1 MHQRA
6 DGKSTNNKGNKLSN
20 PVLTT
25 ETSESVIGRN
35 ETIRCISANGSL
47 PITYTLFLNKTSIGN
62 ITVSERKNAT
72 FYVIIHHN
80 STGPYMC
87 EANNTANKTKKS
99 NTFNFVLK
107 DELSNPVLTTETS
120 ESVTGRNETIRCI
133 SANGFLPITYTLFLN
148 KTSKGVITLSQRQN
162 ATFYVIIH
170 QNSTGPYQCKAKAA
184 NKTKKSNTFN
194 FVLKDEVSNPVLTT
208 ETSESVTGRNETI
221 RCISA
226 NGSLPITYTLFLHQ
240 TRKGDITVSE
250 HKEATFYV
258 IINHNSTGPYK
269 CKANNTVK
277 NDKYSK
283 QFDFVLKEYLVNT
296 SIISKSSVTAEGL
309 KENLHCVSAQG
320 SLPITYVLLRNGSDL
335 GNITVTENKQAVF
348 NINIANTQSLGP
360 YRCRANNSVTNESL
374 SEEFSFTFQG
384 AVSSKVL
391 ILCILL
397 PIFLIAL
404 ILTTCL
410 LIYKSRKGPIGILS
424 INKMYEVQPAKETG
438 TTDSMQERVYADIR
452 PEEID
457 MEKQPEENY
466 SIILFSENTG
476 DKIVKNEDSVEYT
489 EILVRG
495 NNS

>member
-1 MHQRA
+1 MFKFIFFFFLLWKS

-194 FVLKDEVSNPVLTT
+194 
-208 ETSESVTGRNETI
+208 
-221 RCISA
+221 
-226 NGSLPITYTLFLHQ
+226 
-240 TRKGDITVSE
+240 
-250 HKEATFYV
+250 
-258 IINHNSTGPYK
+258 
-269 CKANNTVK
+269 
-277 NDKYSK
+277 
-283 QFDFVLKEYLVNT
+283 FVLKEYLVNT